1 MKKILVLLSLLLSIS
16 SFANNAQVS
25 EVKQAL
31 NTYINAMKDK
41 DVSKMINSLYE
52 PVFKLISKEQ
62 LTTSFEQMYQ
72 SNKTPEMKNIIVKKI
87 EDIQQYKNG
96 YFTQIDYI
104 AELELVPPSEDKEK
118 IELFLEI
125 FKATLPKNSTAIY
138 NEKTSKIEIN
148 QNSKILA
155 IDENNKGWSFVAESF
170 IEDMK
175 QSNLIPT
182 KMINT
187 IYQTDKEQ

>member
-118 IELFLEI
+118 IELFFRNI
-125 FKATLPKNSTAIY
+125 
-138 NEKTSKIEIN
+138 
-148 QNSKILA
+148 
-155 IDENNKGWSFVAESF
+155 
-170 IEDMK
+170 
-175 QSNLIPT
+175 
-182 KMINT
+182 
-187 IYQTDKEQ
+187 